1 MVWRHFVPTAF
12 FVAMP
17 ARPAVRS
24 WLALLIAIPTAFLA
38 MWIVVPAPN
47 ATLLPLGVGAPE
59 VSAWFL
65 ISGTLALLV
74 ALIDIR
80 RRWLS
85 RIAMALAIVAIG
97 LSSVPFVRFR
107 AISGAAEHELRLA
120 LGGKVLDS
128 LTDANRDVF
137 RSSPLK
143 VRDLFRPPRGPA
155 APIRVTHG
163 IPFSVAQGDTLL
175 VDVYRPGASGRFPV
189 LVQVYGGAWQRGTPA
204 NNAEFA
210 EYFAAQGYVV
220 FAVDYRHAPQFRFP
234 AQVDDV
240 RTALAWIGSHASE
253 WDADTSRLAMVGR
266 SAGAH
271 LAMMVAYSLDA
282 PRVRGVI
289 DYYGPVDLVEG
300 YRKPPRPDPLAVRDI
315 EEALLGAPPDSMM
328 DRYRAASP
336 ITLVTRR
343 LPPTLLIYGGRD
355 HIVEPRFGA
364 LLAGRLRA
372 ESTPVVHVEIPWAE
386 HAFDA
391 VPYGPSSQLARYV
404 AERFLAWVTR
414 P

>member
-1 MVWRHFVPTAF
+1 MVWRHPVPTAF
-12 FVAMP
+12 FGAMP
-17 ARPAVRS
+17 ARQTVRS
-24 WLALLIAIPTAFLA
+24 WLALLLSIPTAFLA

-47 ATLLPLGVGAPE
+47 AALLPLGVGAPE

-65 ISGTLALLV
+65 VSGSLALIV
-74 ALIDIR
+74 ALIDVR
-80 RRWLS
+80 RRWVS
-85 RIAMALAIVAIG
+85 RIAMALAVAGIG
-97 LSSVPFVRFR
+97 LSSIPFVRFR
-107 AISGAAEHELRLA
+107 AIADAADHELRMA

-128 LTDANRDVF
+128 LNDARQDVF
-137 RSSPLK
+137 RSSPLV
-143 VRDLFRPPRGPA
+143 VRDLFRPPHGPA
-155 APIRVTHG
+155 VPIRVTRS
-163 IPFSVAQGDTLL
+163 IPFIVAQGDTLVL
-175 VDVYRPGASGRFPV
+175 DVYRPGTSGRFPV

-234 AQVDDV
+234 AQVEDV
-240 RTALAWIGSHASE
+240 RSALAWIGAHANE

-271 LAMMVAYSLDA
+271 LAMMAAYSLDA

-300 YRKPPRPDPLAVRDI
+300 YRKPPSPDPLAVRAI
-315 EEALLGAPPDSMM
+315 EEAFLGAPPDSMM

-343 LPPTLLIYGGRD
+343 MPPTLLIYGGRD

-372 ESTPVVHVEIPWAE
+372 ENTTVVHVEIPWAE

-404 AERFLAWVTR
+404 AERFLAWTTR